1 VGRLPDGTA
10 GSFALRAAPSARHRV
25 AVADGRFGAARPG
38 RGDAFESPTQSA
50 QALCFSPPR
59 IQKQKGHPEGG
70 LLLLYPWRER
80 GIPIMTLTRA
90 RTNFP
95 EESIRNL
102 PSLIPLKIIT

>member
-1 VGRLPDGTA
+1 MVLPGVLRC
-10 GSFALRAAPSARHRV
+10 ALAPSARHRV

-70 LLLLYPWRER
+70 LLLLYPWRRE
-80 GIPIMTLTRA
+80 GDS
-90 RTNFP
+90 NC
-95 EESIRNL
+95 S
-102 PSLIPLKIIT
+102 LKISLPYWVFCEFYTTTWSVFV